1 MSNARSSL
9 KENMLLAG
17 FAQNGAK
24 KLNLCDYTDGLRRI
38 SAPQS

>member
-1 MSNARSSL
+1 MSKTPSSL
-9 KENMLLAG
+9 NDNMLLAG

-24 KLNLCDYTDGLRRI
+24 KLNLCDYTDGQRRI